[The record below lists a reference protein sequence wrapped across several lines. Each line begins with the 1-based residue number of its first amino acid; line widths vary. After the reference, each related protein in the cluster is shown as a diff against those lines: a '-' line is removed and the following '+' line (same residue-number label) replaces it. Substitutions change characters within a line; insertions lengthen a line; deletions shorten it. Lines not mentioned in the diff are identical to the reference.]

1 MESPAQRTFFVESFV
16 PALDE
21 ARAAELSAELRSAIA
36 ELRHEGVPVDWL
48 RSFAL
53 LGEETYVWVVA
64 ASAVDDIA
72 LVEQRSRL
80 TYEHVVEVVA
90 DE

>member
-1 MESPAQRTFFVESFV
+1 MESPAPRTFFVESYV

-21 ARAAELSAELRSAIA
+21 AKAAALSAALRSAIS
-36 ELRHEGVPVDWL
+36 ELRGEGVTVEWL

-72 LVEQRSRL
+72 LVKQRSRL
-80 TYEHVVEVVA
+80 AYEHVVEVVA
-90 DE
+90 HE